1 MTAVRQQ
8 LWQLLR
14 LVEKEDLHLQ
24 GVTGRLFRGRSRAD
38 PSSTDW
44 LAKKLA
50 SPRGIDTLESFV
62 GKFSRMQDT
71 LMDKLLPTFLQSVG
85 ESVGTALDNLNRAQR
100 LGLVQNPDAW
110 LSMRLLRNRLVH
122 EYVDDLSELNAA
134 LAQACALVQ
143 ELHTAFLAIN
153 AYATA
158 RLQLN
163 S

>member
-1 MTAVRQQ
+1 MRQQ
-8 LWQLLR
+8 LWRLLR
-14 LVEKEDLHLQ
+14 LVEKEDHHLR
-24 GVTGRLFRGRSRAD
+24 GVTQRLFRGQSRAD
-38 PSSTDW
+38 PGNSDW

-71 LMDKLLPTFLQSVG
+71 LMDKLLPTFLQAVG
-85 ESVGTALDNLNRAQR
+85 ENVGTGLDNLNRAQR

-110 LSMRLLRNRLVH
+110 LAMRLLRNRLVH

-134 LAQACALVQ
+134 LEQARALVH
-143 ELHTAFLAIN
+143 ELHAAYLAVS
-153 AYATA
+153 AYASA
-158 RLQLN
+158 RLMPD

>member
-1 MTAVRQQ
+1 MTEVRPQ
-8 LWQLLR
+8 LWRLLR
-14 LVEKEDLHLQ
+14 LVEKEDLHLR
-24 GVTGRLFRGRSRAD
+24 GVTQRLFRGRSRAD
-38 PSSTDW
+38 PGSSDW

-50 SPRGIDTLESFV
+50 SPQGIDTLESFV

-71 LMDKLLPTFLQSVG
+71 LMDKLLPTFLQTVG

-110 LSMRLLRNRLVH
+110 LGMRLLRNRLVH

-134 LAQACALVQ
+134 LEQARALVQ
-143 ELHTAFLAIN
+143 ELHATYLAIS
-153 AYATA
+153 AYASA
-158 RLQLN
+158 RLRLD